1 MDKILFQG
9 MKFYAY
15 HGVFQEEN
23 KLGQTYIVDLEVGI
37 SLRLAG
43 ETDQL
48 EETINYADLYQ
59 IVKEIVENEQFK
71 LIESVAEKISSQ
83 ALSKFPQINDILVRV
98 TKPNPPIPGHYD
110 AVAVEIKRDRK

>member
-15 HGVFQEEN
+15 HGVFPEEN
-23 KLGQTYIVDLEVGI
+23 KLGQTYTVDLEVGI
-37 SLRLAG
+37 NLRSAG

-48 EETINYADLYQ
+48 EETINYAELYQ
-59 IVKEIVENEQFK
+59 IVKEIMENEQYK
-71 LIESVAEKISSQ
+71 LIESVAEKIASQ
-83 ALSKFPQINDILVRV
+83 ALTKFPKMNDILVRV

-110 AVAVEIKRDRK
+110 AVAVEITRAR